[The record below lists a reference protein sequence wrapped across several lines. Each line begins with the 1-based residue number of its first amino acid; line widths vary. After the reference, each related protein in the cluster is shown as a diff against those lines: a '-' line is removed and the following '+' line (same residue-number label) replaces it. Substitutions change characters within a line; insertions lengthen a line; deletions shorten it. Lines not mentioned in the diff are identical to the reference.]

1 MKVIVCNEC
10 DAEFKVKHGMDES
23 YYRVEWCV
31 FCGNELSEENKD
43 EIESPEW
50 SAYDDNEKD
59 DHIHLTI
66 RTFWFILHIVTCCAI
81 ILNAWRHW

>member
-10 DAEFKVKHGMDES
+10 NAEFKVKHGMDES

-50 SAYDDNEKD
+50 SDEEQDDVESMEVLVQSNGKQC
-59 DHIHLTI
+59 L
-66 RTFWFILHIVTCCAI
+66 
-81 ILNAWRHW
+81 